1 MAELGLPPDVATRI
15 AASVTL
21 DGPLKDVAELTA
33 RAGVAPGDIERL
45 AGLVTALPGT
55 ADVNVNAAPTELL
68 AVLLQNRGQARVLA
82 AKRERAGF
90 LTPEDVEAAGL
101 ILPAG
106 VGFASSFFRVRTTVR
121 VGGTVQA
128 MESLLQRRRGE
139 GGAEEVAVVR
149 RRNVTAAVPP
159 PPPS

>member
-1 MAELGLPPDVATRI
+1 M
-15 AASVTL
+15 TL

-33 RAGVAPGDIERL
+33 RAGVAPGEIERL

-55 ADVNVNAAPTELL
+55 ADVNVNAAPNELL
-68 AVLLQNRGQARVLA
+68 AVLLGNREQARVLA
-82 AKRERAGF
+82 AKREGAGF
-90 LTPEDVEAAGL
+90 LTPEDMEAEGL

-106 VGFASSFFRVRTTVR
+106 VGFATSFFWVRTTVH